1 MCSNVSTNFTL
12 VLVILLYVLTWNSI
26 SIFLIDEFKS
36 IIYIEGYWYTYMS
49 WYTCSLC
56 SILAMARG
64 RDIANKNVDLVIHCT
79 FFGSNPKFVDVV
91 YTILRVQWFSFSLDV
106 DTSDHFPSWKIC
118 IYFKSSKNGIK
129 KFSFWKVKK
138 IRPIFKSNGK
148 LGCIPKLFSFLT
160 SLLFSIQH
168 GANEHM

>member
-12 VLVILLYVLTWNSI
+12 VWVILLYVLKWNSI
-26 SIFLIDEFKS
+26 SILLIDEFKS

-49 WYTCSLC
+49 MYTCSLC

-64 RDIANKNVDLVIHCT
+64 RDIANKNVDLVIQCT

-106 DTSDHFPSWKIC
+106 DTRDHYPGWKFFK
-118 IYFKSSKNGIK
+118 YFKSSKM
-129 KFSFWKVKK
+129 
-138 IRPIFKSNGK
+138 
-148 LGCIPKLFSFLT
+148 
-160 SLLFSIQH
+160 
-168 GANEHM
+168 A

>member
-1 MCSNVSTNFTL
+1 M
-12 VLVILLYVLTWNSI
+12 LTWNSI

-49 WYTCSLC
+49 RYKCSLC

-106 DTSDHFPSWKIC
+106 DTRDHFPSWKIC
-118 IYFKSSKNGIK
+118 IY
-129 KFSFWKVKK
+129 FSFWKVKK